1 MSSSEIIYGVFAFGW
16 IIYAVIITWRAKE
29 YKRLSVVLIL
39 LVYMI
44 LIAFT
49 SYFDFF
55 SWKVK
60 CLVVFSLCVLFIV
73 AGFFEKEK

>member
-29 YKRLSVVLIL
+29 YKRLSVTLIL

-55 SWKVK
+55 
-60 CLVVFSLCVLFIV
+60 
-73 AGFFEKEK
+73 